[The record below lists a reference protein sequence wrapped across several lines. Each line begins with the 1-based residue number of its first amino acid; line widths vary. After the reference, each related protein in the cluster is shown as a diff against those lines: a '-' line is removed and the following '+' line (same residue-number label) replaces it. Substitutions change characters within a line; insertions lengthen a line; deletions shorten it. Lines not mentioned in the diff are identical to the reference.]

1 MREWI
6 LRRARNGPRKRLP
19 TLVWVI
25 ASNISLTNC
34 PADNASASR
43 SPARWSTILP
53 SSWPTNQPAIWI
65 QRPGRKSWRCSKTF
79 ITAVIPSFWSR
90 TSATLPRTLVAPFV
104 CVTEWSKAMN
114 KLLSRASNR
123 SRLAKSTI
131 GGSDM
136 KRFIYELEESWKI
149 AVAQMRSNKTRSTLT
164 ALGVIIGIVAVTL
177 MGTAISGIQ
186 VGFDK
191 SMAIFGDDVL
201 YVSQWPWKRVDDWW
215 NYRDRKKIK
224 TEYAEPIN
232 RIIAATPSSNLVI
245 AVPTSSLLRSVKYGQ
260 SEVSNVLIRG
270 TVSDYLITST
280 FEFKEGRF
288 FNDIE
293 SRGGAN
299 VCVIGY
305 DVADAL
311 FPSESPIG
319 KSVLINGQP
328 FRVVGV
334 ISRQGTFLG
343 LFSLDSIV
351 VMPLPAFQKYFSAK
365 SDSDILVKVKDKTK
379 LAEAKDELTGV
390 MRRVR
395 GLPPEKK
402 DDFSINEQQALKST
416 LDPIKNSI
424 AIAGLFV
431 TGLSLF
437 VGAIG
442 IMNIT
447 FVSVKERTREI
458 GTRKALGAR
467 RRTILLQFLIESTSL
482 CLLGG
487 FIGLSLAWFMC
498 LGISGAFPSFPI
510 RFSVGLVFLSMI
522 VSILTGLFS
531 GFAPAWTA
539 SRLDP
544 VAALRY
550 E

>member
-1 MREWI
+1 M
-6 LRRARNGPRKRLP
+6 KRL
-19 TLVWVI
+19 L
-25 ASNISLTNC
+25 
-34 PADNASASR
+34 
-43 SPARWSTILP
+43 
-53 SSWPTNQPAIWI
+53 
-65 QRPGRKSWRCSKTF
+65 
-79 ITAVIPSFWSR
+79 
-90 TSATLPRTLVAPFV
+90 
-104 CVTEWSKAMN
+104 
-114 KLLSRASNR
+114 
-123 SRLAKSTI
+123 
-131 GGSDM
+131 
-136 KRFIYELEESWKI
+136 YELSESWKI
-149 AVAQMRSNKTRSTLT
+149 AAAQMRANKTRSTLT

-177 MGTAISGIQ
+177 MGTAIAGIQ

-191 SMAIFGDDVL
+191 SMAVFGDDVL
-201 YVSQWPWKRVDDWW
+201 YVGQWPWKRVDDWW

-224 TEYAEPIN
+224 TEYAEPLN
-232 RIIAATPSSNLVI
+232 RMIAATPNSNLVV
-245 AVPTSSLLRSVKYGQ
+245 AVPTSSLVQSVKYAGN
-260 SEVSNVLIRG
+260 EVSGVYVRG
-270 TVSDYLITST
+270 TVSDYIITST
-280 FEFKEGRF
+280 FDFKEGRF
-288 FNDIE
+288 FNELE

-299 VCVIGY
+299 VCVVGY

-311 FPSESPIG
+311 FPSASPLD
-319 KSVLINGQP
+319 KTVLINGQP
-328 FRVVGV
+328 FRVLGV

-365 SDSDILVKVKDKTK
+365 SESDILVKVKDKTR
-379 LAEAKDELTGV
+379 LAEAKDELTGL

-424 AIAGLFV
+424 AIAGLFI

-447 FVSVKERTREI
+447 FVSVKERTKEI

-467 RRTILLQFLIESTSL
+467 RRTILLQFLIESTAL
-482 CLLGG
+482 CLVGG
-487 FIGLSLAWFMC
+487 FIGLTFAYLMC
-498 LGISGAFPSFPI
+498 LGLGKGFPSFPMH
-510 RFSVGLVFLSMI
+510 FSVSLVVVSMI
-522 VSILTGLFS
+522 VSVLTGLIS
-531 GFAPAWTA
+531 GFAPAWSA

-544 VAALRY
+544 VTALRY

>member
-1 MREWI
+1 
-6 LRRARNGPRKRLP
+6 
-19 TLVWVI
+19 
-25 ASNISLTNC
+25 
-34 PADNASASR
+34 
-43 SPARWSTILP
+43 
-53 SSWPTNQPAIWI
+53 
-65 QRPGRKSWRCSKTF
+65 
-79 ITAVIPSFWSR
+79 
-90 TSATLPRTLVAPFV
+90 
-104 CVTEWSKAMN
+104 
-114 KLLSRASNR
+114 
-123 SRLAKSTI
+123 
-131 GGSDM
+131 M
-136 KRFIYELEESWKI
+136 KRFVYELSESWKI
-149 AVAQMRSNKTRSTLT
+149 AVAQMRSNMTRSTLT

-177 MGTAISGIQ
+177 MGTAIGGIQ

-201 YVSQWPWKRVDDWW
+201 YVGQWPWRKVDDWW

-224 TEYAEPIN
+224 TEYAEGLN
-232 RIIAATPSSNLVI
+232 RMIAMTPNSNLTI
-245 AVPTSSLLRSVKYGQ
+245 AIPTSSVYRSVKYTD
-260 SEVSNVLIRG
+260 SEVNNVLIRG
-270 TVSDYLITST
+270 TVSDYIITST
-280 FEFKEGRF
+280 FDFKEGRF
-288 FNDIE
+288 FNELE
-293 SRGGAN
+293 SRAGAN
-299 VCVIGY
+299 VCVLGY

-311 FPSESPIG
+311 FPSAGPID

-328 FRVVGV
+328 FKVIGV
-334 ISRQGTFLG
+334 ISRQGSFLG

-351 VMPLPAFQKYFSAK
+351 VMPLPAFQKYFTAK
-365 SDSDILVKVKDKTK
+365 SEAEILVKVKDKTK
-379 LAEAKDELTGV
+379 LADAKDELTGL

-395 GLPPEKK
+395 GLPSEKK

-424 AIAGLFV
+424 AIAGLFI

-447 FVSVKERTREI
+447 FVSVKERTKEI

-467 RRTILLQFLIESTSL
+467 RRTILLQFLIESTAL

-487 FIGLSLAWFMC
+487 FIGLSFAYLMC
-498 LGISGAFPSFPI
+498 FGIGKAFPSFPI
-510 RFSVGLVFLSMI
+510 RFSFGLVLASMI
-522 VSILTGLFS
+522 VSVMTGLIS

-544 VAALRY
+544 VTALRY